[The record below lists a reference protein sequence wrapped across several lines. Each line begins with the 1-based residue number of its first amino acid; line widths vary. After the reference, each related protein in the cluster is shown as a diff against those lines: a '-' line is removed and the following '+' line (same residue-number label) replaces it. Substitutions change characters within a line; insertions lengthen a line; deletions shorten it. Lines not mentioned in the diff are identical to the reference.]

1 MKKYK
6 DLAKNIILFA
16 IGNFVPKLISFV
28 LVPIYTAFL
37 STDEYGISDLIN
49 VTVSLFIPIITFN
62 ITDAILRYSLDKK
75 YNTKDCLNISLRL
88 LSINLLLLLF
98 LCLIQYKFNIINING
113 ISTIFLFNV
122 IS

>member
-49 VTVSLFIPIITFN
+49 VTVSLFIPIITFT

-75 YNTKDCLNISLRL
+75 
-88 LSINLLLLLF
+88 
-98 LCLIQYKFNIINING
+98 
-113 ISTIFLFNV
+113 
-122 IS
+122 